1 MSSGSF
7 RGVSRS
13 EASKQFHVIL
23 TLMRISAV
31 ISCVLLCG
39 SGLFA
44 QEPPSA
50 SVVAATLVAAT
61 LKHSVETNTL
71 DTKMV
76 ETAVKGGIIRI
87 GIVHRKNAEAKP
99 LMHQQLS
106 EIYNIIEGS
115 GTLMTGGAMPE
126 PRPVSDP
133 PNLGPTPSFSGD
145 AVGGTVRKVG
155 PKDIVIIPA
164 GMPHRFI
171 QLDGPITYVIY
182 RFEPSP
188 AVK

>member
-1 MSSGSF
+1 
-7 RGVSRS
+7 
-13 EASKQFHVIL
+13 
-23 TLMRISAV
+23 MRIPASLP
-31 ISCVLLCG
+31 CVLLAG
-39 SGLFA
+39 FILFA

-50 SVVAATLVAAT
+50 SVVAAGKVAST

-71 DTKMV
+71 DTKMI
-76 ETAVKGGIIRI
+76 ETAVKGGIIRV
-87 GIVHRKNAEAKP
+87 GIVHRQNAEAKP

-115 GTLMTGGAMPE
+115 GTLMTGGTMPE

-155 PKDIVIIPA
+155 PQDIVIVPA